1 MPTTNVER
9 RLAAIMSAD
18 AVGYT
23 RLMAA
28 DEIATMDMLNAHRGV
43 IAGLVRQHGGRVVD
57 MVGDNLLA
65 EFPSAVDAV
74 QCALEVQKQLQAHND
89 DIPVDRRMLFRIG
102 INVGDL
108 IVDGER
114 IVGGGVNIA
123 ARIEA
128 TARPGHVAISGS
140 VLDQIEG
147 KLPIEIRDK
156 GQHELKNVPRPVH
169 IFEVDPQDSNTSP
182 GDLHQAVARGVEKQ
196 VPGFGGRHAIAVLP
210 FRNLS
215 RDEEQEYFADGL
227 AEDLISSLAAL
238 RLYPIISRNSSFTF
252 KDKSADARQIGRD
265 LGAHYVVAGSVRKS
279 GERMRVTAEL
289 IHAVDGHQIWS
300 GRYDRNVSDIF
311 DLQDELTVAIA
322 GAVGPALSQME
333 IRHAMRRKP
342 QNLDAWECVHRSQ
355 WHLFQYSKED
365 TEAAQEWAGK
375 ALDLQPDL
383 SMAYTLKAFSHM
395 YEINY
400 QYTDDPAA
408 AQEKATQAANRAVA
422 LDKNDAMA
430 LVAQGFSCALKK
442 QYARAVI
449 ALERAIEV
457 NPSSA
462 MAFWA
467 LGVAMTRVAKP
478 DDGIPMIE
486 KAIRLSPQDPL
497 MAEFNFAIGAAHFVA
512 GRYEEAVEFAQE
524 SLSIR
529 PTQPGAYRMLAAA
542 YGHLGQVDKAKPA
555 LEQMAKL
562 APGMSEAYL
571 RSFLP
576 DSVVESYMEGLALA
590 GWQDR

>member
-1 MPTTNVER
+1 
-9 RLAAIMSAD
+9 MSAD

-28 DEIATMDMLNAHRGV
+28 DEVATMEMLNSYRGV

-74 QCALEVQKQLQAHND
+74 QCALEVQEQLAGHNMELPD
-89 DIPVDRRMLFRIG
+89 HQRMLFRIG

-128 TARPGHVAISGS
+128 TAEPGGVAISGS

-147 KLPIEIRDK
+147 KIKVEICDL
-156 GQHELKNVPRPVH
+156 GEHDLKNVPRPVH
-169 IFEVDPQDSNTSP
+169 IFSVGCDHPSSVPLKTSD
-182 GDLHQAVARGVEKQ
+182 GVSKGVEKN
-196 VPGFGGRHAIAVLP
+196 VPGFAGRHAIAVLP

-215 RDEEQEYFADGL
+215 QDEEQEYFADGL
-227 AEDLISSLAAL
+227 AEDLITSLAAL
-238 RLYPIISRNSSFTF
+238 RIYPVISRNSSFTF
-252 KDKSADARQIGRD
+252 KNKTADARQIGSQ
-265 LGAHYVVAGSVRKS
+265 LGAHYVVAGSVRKA
-279 GERMRVTAEL
+279 GERMRVSAEL

-333 IRHAMRRKP
+333 IRHAMRRQP

-355 WHLFQYSKED
+355 WHLFQYSRED
-365 TEAAQEWAGK
+365 TEQAHKWASK

-383 SMAYTLKAFSHM
+383 SMAYTLIAFSHM
-395 YEINY
+395 YEVNY

-408 AQEKATQAANRAVA
+408 ATEKATQAANRAVA

-430 LVAQGFSCALKK
+430 LVAQGFAASIAKRFN
-442 QYARAVI
+442 QAVP
-449 ALERAIEV
+449 ALEEAIRV

-462 MAFWA
+462 MAYWA
-467 LGVAMTRVAKP
+467 LGVAMTRIGRP

-486 KAIRLSPQDPL
+486 KAVRLSPQDPL
-497 MAEFNFAIGAAHFVA
+497 MPEFVFALGAANFVA
-512 GRYEEAVEFAQE
+512 ERYEEAVKFAKE
-524 SLSIR
+524 SIR
-529 PTQPGAYRMLAAA
+529 LRASQPGAYRLLSAA
-542 YGHLGQVDKAKPA
+542 YGHLGEVEQARPA
-555 LEQMAKL
+555 LEQMRKL
-562 APGMSEAYL
+562 APGFSEAYL
-571 RSFLP
+571 KSFLP
-576 DSVVESYMEGLALA
+576 DSVVAAYMEGLRLA
-590 GWQDR
+590 GWQDA